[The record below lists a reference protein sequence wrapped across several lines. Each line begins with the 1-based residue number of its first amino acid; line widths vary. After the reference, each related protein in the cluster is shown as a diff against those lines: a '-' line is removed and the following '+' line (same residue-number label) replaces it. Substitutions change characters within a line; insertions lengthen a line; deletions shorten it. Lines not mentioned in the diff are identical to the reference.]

1 MNNYQLTLVI
11 KNDLAEK
18 ERKELLDSIS
28 KKITKVEKEDLW
40 GVRDLIYPIKHATKG
55 YYAHFEFSDEPKNI
69 PSLDKMIK
77 LNEDIIRYLL
87 IKKG

>member
-1 MNNYQLTLVI
+1 MQNYLLTLVI
-11 KNDLAEK
+11 KQDLEEK
-18 ERKELLDSIS
+18 ERKELLESIT

-40 GVRDLIYPIKHATKG
+40 GVRDLIYPIKHAKKAF
-55 YYAHFEFSDEPKNI
+55 YAHFVFSEDPKNI

-87 IKKG
+87 IKR